1 MRTHE
6 SDGFAGSYLL
16 DLRHARSA
24 LLLSLLSVVW
34 TVFAG
39 SLAITFG
46 IRSHAGVLV
55 AFGAIGFVDAVGSLA
70 LVYHFLHGLRH
81 ERLSVRLETISHR
94 AVLVGLFTVGCAAV
108 LGGLLRLRVGDAGD
122 SSSAGVALAAA
133 SALALLALSTRKLQ
147 VGRRVS
153 SKAPLADGHLSAVG
167 AAQAAVAL
175 AGTGFARWLGWHWA
189 DATATVLVGG
199 VAIAVVAFTW
209 RAEHADAERANQSRG
224 LSSISV
230 ALVALAIVALLDALL
245 GSRLILVGLLVIGPV
260 LSAFECR
267 LRPAVAVSAIAV
279 GLSVVLGAP
288 DQIWLT
294 AEHGIWIGAVAIVGI
309 ANTAAIALAGP
320 AVRRQ
325 AIAA

>member
-1 MRTHE
+1 MRTHKG
-6 SDGFAGSYLL
+6 DGFAGSDLL

-34 TVFAG
+34 TVVAG

-55 AFGAIGFVDAVGSLA
+55 AFGAMGFVDAVGSLA
-70 LVYHFLHGLRH
+70 LVYHFLHALRH
-81 ERLSVRLETISHR
+81 ERLSVSLETISHR

-108 LGGLLRLRVGDAGD
+108 LGGLLRLRVGDADD

-153 SKAPLADGHLSAVG
+153 SKALLADGHLSAVG

-209 RAEHADAERANQSRG
+209 RAEDAERANQSRG
-224 LSSISV
+224 LSSTSV
-230 ALVALAIVALLDALL
+230 ALVALAIVALLDTLL
-245 GSRLILVGLLVIGPV
+245 GPRLILVGLLVIGPV

-267 LRPAVAVSAIAV
+267 LRPAVAVSAIAI

-294 AEHGIWIGAVAIVGI
+294 AEHAIWVGAIAIVGI
-309 ANTAAIALAGP
+309 ANTAVIALAAP

-325 AIAA
+325 AMAA